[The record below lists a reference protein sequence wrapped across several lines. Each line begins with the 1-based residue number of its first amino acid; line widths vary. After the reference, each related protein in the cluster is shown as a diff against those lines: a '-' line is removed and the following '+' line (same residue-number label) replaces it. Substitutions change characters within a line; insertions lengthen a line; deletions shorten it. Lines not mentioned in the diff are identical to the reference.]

1 MPRFVKI
8 SHSSQHKG
16 KRNETIKHTIT
27 LLTALLLAPLAA
39 LCAESSVLNPYGPIR
54 YPGILPRVT
63 KSGVEA
69 PTFHFDPKSVPK
81 PKNWDAQWIWL
92 PTNNPAAAGFRKEI
106 TFDAAPSRVTAWVSA
121 HCGYRLYV
129 NGQLVSRG
137 PDDIGTD
144 GATKSHLWTHRW
156 HADARDLT
164 PYFKPGK
171 NVVAAEVFSS
181 GWSWL
186 FFGHHINVKNG
197 FFFQAEALVEGGKT
211 VNIFSDATWKS
222 SALAEFSEGKFTPHN
237 DAGTPLT
244 EESTFRFDAAK
255 EQGGWK
261 EIGFDNARWL
271 AATPIKSD
279 HGPMQVSEIPPR
291 MEAVWPAAGILY
303 EKGGAILAAKS
314 FAEKRPI
321 VLKTDGAFTVQF
333 DRVLSAFYSLR
344 CKGGA
349 GATITIRPSE
359 QDRNGGRRSSCI
371 LLKGGSLVY
380 ETPSYTSFTMLNV
393 VVTGVKE
400 PVEIEE
406 IQAHFVSQPVEYQ
419 GSFACS
425 DDKLTRLWAANRR
438 SVQGCMQTY
447 HLDSPNNQEALG
459 DTGDY
464 LVQSVANWQAFHAP
478 ALVRQDLRKIAWI
491 MDGSGYQM
499 FHTSYQLYWLQML
512 VEYYQHTGDQELVRE
527 LSPFVNKLLDQ
538 FKSYRGTSGLLSNA
552 PDYMFM
558 DFREIAGINCHH
570 PPAVIGMGY
579 MTALFCRALED
590 GRRVAQLVGDSQRA
604 EHYAR
609 LHREMSAAFE
619 KELWNPEKGL
629 YRDGKPFISSV
640 KPSKWLPED
649 TQIETFSPHV
659 NIMSILYGLA
669 PSERRAG
676 IFKTLLSTQ
685 KELNVSAYFGYFT
698 LPAMDRAGLFA
709 ELGLPQMLKWPIR
722 PESKTVSEH
731 GHGGTLSHGWIS
743 APLINLSQRVLGITP
758 AEPGYVKADIRPQLC
773 GLSWA
778 KGAVPLPKGKV
789 IKVEWRQKDRYFEL
803 QADSPVPATITLPFS
818 SAEVLR
824 ATVNGRPFEIKSN
837 PVQFEAKP
845 GNLTVV
851 VEIKQP

>member
-1 MPRFVKI
+1 MPDGRRKPEVIADHDTDPI
-8 SHSSQHKG
+8 SEGECHQIINTVGVNRKWLLHQNVNTGSYQICRVFDMHVRRAAYDRKLGSELQCILHTVEGPVHFRTSLRIFLSRPSQGSQVH
-16 KRNETIKHTIT
+16 
-27 LLTALLLAPLAA
+27 
-39 LCAESSVLNPYGPIR
+39 IR
-54 YPGILPRVT
+54 
-63 KSGVEA
+63 
-69 PTFHFDPKSVPK
+69 
-81 PKNWDAQWIWL
+81 Q
-92 PTNNPAAAGFRKEI
+92 
-106 TFDAAPSRVTAWVSA
+106 
-121 HCGYRLYV
+121 
-129 NGQLVSRG
+129 QL
-137 PDDIGTD
+137 PDDTGMPS
-144 GATKSHLWTHRW
+144 ANASQSH
-156 HADARDLT
+156 
-164 PYFKPGK
+164 
-171 NVVAAEVFSS
+171 
-181 GWSWL
+181 
-186 FFGHHINVKNG
+186 
-197 FFFQAEALVEGGKT
+197 
-211 VNIFSDATWKS
+211 
-222 SALAEFSEGKFTPHN
+222 
-237 DAGTPLT
+237 
-244 EESTFRFDAAK
+244 
-255 EQGGWK
+255 
-261 EIGFDNARWL
+261 
-271 AATPIKSD
+271 
-279 HGPMQVSEIPPR
+279 
-291 MEAVWPAAGILY
+291 
-303 EKGGAILAAKS
+303 
-314 FAEKRPI
+314 
-321 VLKTDGAFTVQF
+321 
-333 DRVLSAFYSLR
+333 
-344 CKGGA
+344 
-349 GATITIRPSE
+349 
-359 QDRNGGRRSSCI
+359 
-371 LLKGGSLVY
+371 
-380 ETPSYTSFTMLNV
+380 
-393 VVTGVKE
+393 
-400 PVEIEE
+400 
-406 IQAHFVSQPVEYQ
+406 
-419 GSFACS
+419 
-425 DDKLTRLWAANRR
+425 
-438 SVQGCMQTY
+438 
-447 HLDSPNNQEALG
+447 
-459 DTGDY
+459 
-464 LVQSVANWQAFHAP
+464 
-478 ALVRQDLRKIAWI
+478 
-491 MDGSGYQM
+491 
-499 FHTSYQLYWLQML
+499 
-512 VEYYQHTGDQELVRE
+512 YQHTGDQELVRE

-824 ATVNGRPFEIKSN
+824 ATVNGRPLEIKSN
-837 PVQFEAKP
+837 PVQFDAKP

>member
-1 MPRFVKI
+1 MISKI
-8 SHSSQHKG
+8 K
-16 KRNETIKHTIT
+16 ILVVC
-27 LLTALLLAPLAA
+27 LLGATAQAAPLAP
-39 LCAESSVLNPYGPIR
+39 NPYGPIS
-54 YPGILPRVT
+54 YPGISTRIT
-63 KSGVEA
+63 EAGVEA
-69 PTFHFDPKSVPK
+69 PGFEFDPRSVPK
-81 PKNWDAQWIWL
+81 PQSWDAQWIWL
-92 PTNNPAAAGFRKEI
+92 PANNPAAVGFRKEV
-106 TFDAAPSRVTAWVSA
+106 TFDAAPSRVTAWISA
-121 HCGYRLYV
+121 QCGYRLYV

-211 VNIFSDATWKS
+211 VKICSDATWRS

-237 DAGTPLT
+237 DAGTPLN

-255 EQGGWK
+255 EQEGWK
-261 EIGFDNARWL
+261 EIGFDNAKWL
-271 AATPIKSD
+271 AAAPIKSD

-291 MEAVWPAAGILY
+291 MEAAWTATRILY
-303 EKGGAILAAKS
+303 EKGGASLAAKS

-333 DRVLSAFYSLR
+333 DRVLSASYSLR

-349 GATITIRPSE
+349 GATITIRPHE
-359 QDRNGGRRSSCI
+359 QDRNGGRRSSSI
-371 LLKGGSLVY
+371 LLKGGQLIY
-380 ETPSYTSFTMLNV
+380 EAPFYTGFTMLNI

-406 IQAHFVSQPVEYQ
+406 VQAHFVSQPVEYR

-425 DDKLTRLWAANRR
+425 DEKLTRLWEANRR

-447 HLDSPNNQEALG
+447 HLDSPNNQEPLA

-499 FHTSYQLYWLQML
+499 VHTSYQLYWLQML

-527 LSPFVNKLLDQ
+527 LAPFMNKLLDQ
-538 FKSYRGTSGLLSNA
+538 FTSYRGTSGLLSNA

-558 DFREIAGINCHH
+558 DFRKIAGIDCHH

-579 MTALFCRALED
+579 MTALYCRALDD
-590 GRRVAQLVGDSQRA
+590 GRRMALLVGDSQRA
-604 EHYAR
+604 EQYAR
-609 LHREMSAAFE
+609 LHRETSVAFE

-629 YRDGKPFISSV
+629 YRDGKPFISTV
-640 KPSKWLPED
+640 KPHKWLPED

-659 NIMSILYGLA
+659 NVLAILYGLA

-676 IFKTLLSTQ
+676 IFRTLLSTQ

-722 PESKTVSEH
+722 PESRTVSEH
-731 GHGGTLSHGWIS
+731 GQGGTLSHGWIS
-743 APLINLSQRVLGITP
+743 PPLINLSQRILGITP
-758 AEPGYVKADIRPQLC
+758 AEPGYVRADIRPQPC

-789 IKVEWRQKDRYFEL
+789 IKVEWRQKDHSFQLEV
-803 QADSPVPATITLPFS
+803 DSPVPSTITLPFK
-818 SAEVLR
+818 AEDISRL
-824 ATVNGRPFEIKSN
+824 TVNACPLENKSGSAR
-837 PVQFEAKP
+837 FDLEA
-845 GNLTVV
+845 GNFVIIC
-851 VEIKQP
+851 ERK

>member
-1 MPRFVKI
+1 MISKI
-8 SHSSQHKG
+8 K
-16 KRNETIKHTIT
+16 ILVIC
-27 LLTALLLAPLAA
+27 LLGATAHAAPLAP
-39 LCAESSVLNPYGPIR
+39 NPYGPIS
-54 YPGILPRVT
+54 YPGISTRVT
-63 KSGVEA
+63 EAGVEA
-69 PTFHFDPKSVPK
+69 PGFEFDPRSVPK
-81 PKNWDAQWIWL
+81 PQSWDAQWVWL
-92 PTNNPAAAGFRKEI
+92 PTNNPAATGFRKEV

-156 HADARDLT
+156 LADARDLT
-164 PYFKPGK
+164 PYFKAGK

-211 VNIFSDATWKS
+211 VKICSDATWRS
-222 SALAEFSEGKFTPHN
+222 SVLAEFSEGKFTPHD
-237 DAGTPLT
+237 DAGTPLK

-255 EQGGWK
+255 EQEGWK

-271 AATPIKSD
+271 AAAPFKSD
-279 HGPMQVSEIPPR
+279 HGPMRVSEIPPR
-291 MEAVWPAAGILY
+291 MEAVWTAARILY
-303 EKGGAILAAKS
+303 EKGGAIQAAKS

-333 DRVLSAFYSLR
+333 DRVLSASYSLR

-349 GATITIRPSE
+349 GATITIRPHE
-359 QDRNGGRRSSCI
+359 QDRNGGRRSSSI
-371 LLKGGSLVY
+371 LLKGGQLNY
-380 ETPSYTSFTMLNV
+380 EAPFYTGFTMLNI

-400 PVEIEE
+400 PVGIEE
-406 IQAHFVSQPVEYQ
+406 IQAHFMSQPVEYR

-425 DDKLTRLWAANRR
+425 DERLTRLWEANRR

-447 HLDSPNNQEALG
+447 HLDSPNNQEPLA

-478 ALVRQDLRKIAWI
+478 MLVRQDLRKIAWI

-527 LSPFVNKLLDQ
+527 LAPFMHKLLDQ
-538 FKSYRGTSGLLSNA
+538 FTSYRGTSGLLSNA

-558 DFREIAGINCHH
+558 DFRKVAGIDCHH

-579 MTALFCRALED
+579 MTALYCRALDD
-590 GRRVAQLVGDSQRA
+590 GRRVALLVGDSLRA
-604 EHYAR
+604 EQYAR
-609 LHREMSAAFE
+609 LHRETSAAFE

-629 YRDGKPFISSV
+629 YRDGKPFMSTV
-640 KPSKWLPED
+640 KPHKWLPED
-649 TQIETFSPHV
+649 TQIETFSPQV
-659 NIMSILYGLA
+659 NILAILYGLA
-669 PSERRAG
+669 PSERSAG
-676 IFKTLLSTQ
+676 IFKTLLSSQ

-743 APLINLSQRVLGITP
+743 PPLINLSQRVLGITP
-758 AEPGYVKADIRPQLC
+758 AEPGYVRADIRPQPC

-789 IKVEWRQKDRYFEL
+789 IKVEWRQKGRSFHLEV
-803 QADSPVPATITLPFS
+803 DSPVPSTITLPFKAEDISRLIINDRPLENKSGS
-818 SAEVLR
+818 SRFDLEVGKFVIICER
-824 ATVNGRPFEIKSN
+824 K
-837 PVQFEAKP
+837 
-845 GNLTVV
+845 
-851 VEIKQP
+851 

>member
-1 MPRFVKI
+1 MISKKKI
-8 SHSSQHKG
+8 LVICLFG
-16 KRNETIKHTIT
+16 A
-27 LLTALLLAPLAA
+27 TAHAASLAP
-39 LCAESSVLNPYGPIR
+39 NPYGPIS
-54 YPGILPRVT
+54 YPGLPLRVT
-63 KSGVEA
+63 EAGVEA
-69 PTFHFDPKSVPK
+69 PGFEFNPRNVPK
-81 PKNWDAQWIWL
+81 PQSWDAQWIWL
-92 PTNNPAAAGFRKEI
+92 PTNNIAAAGFRKEV

-121 HCGYRLYV
+121 HCLYRLYV
-129 NGQLVSRG
+129 NGRLVSRG
-137 PDDIGTD
+137 PDDIGHD

-156 HADARDLT
+156 LADARDLT
-164 PYFKPGK
+164 PYFRAGK

-181 GWSWL
+181 GGLS
-186 FFGHHINVKNG
+186 FPFIDKHPNVKNG
-197 FFFQAEALVEGGKT
+197 FFFQAEALVGGGQTIK
-211 VNIFSDATWKS
+211 ICSDATWGGS
-222 SALAEFSEGKFTPHN
+222 VLAEFSEGKFTPHN
-237 DAGTPLT
+237 DEGTPLKD
-244 EESTFRFDAAK
+244 ESTLRVDAVK
-255 EQGGWK
+255 EQQGWK

-271 AATPIKSD
+271 AATPIESD
-279 HGPMQVSEIPPR
+279 HGPMQVSELPPL

-321 VLKTDGAFTVQF
+321 VLKTDGSFTVQF
-333 DRVLSAFYSLR
+333 DRVLSAFHSLR

-349 GATITIRPSE
+349 GATITIRPHE
-359 QDRNGGRRSSCI
+359 QDRNGGRRSSSI
-371 LLKGGSLVY
+371 LLKGGPLVY

-406 IQAHFVSQPVEYQ
+406 IQAHFVSQPVEYR

-425 DDKLTRLWAANRR
+425 DDKLTRLWEANRR

-447 HLDSPNNQEALG
+447 HLDSPQNQEPLA

-491 MDGSGYQM
+491 MDGCGYQM

-527 LSPFVNKLLDQ
+527 LAPFVNKLLDQ
-538 FKSYRGTSGLLSNA
+538 FTSYRGTSGLLSNA

-558 DFREIAGINCHH
+558 DFKDVAGINCHH

-604 EHYAR
+604 ERYAQ
-609 LHREMSAAFE
+609 LHRETSAAFE
-619 KELWNPEKGL
+619 RELWNPEKGL
-629 YRDGKPFISSV
+629 YRDGKPFICAV
-640 KPSKWLPED
+640 KPHKWLPED

-659 NIMSILYGLA
+659 NILAILYGLA

-676 IFKTLLSTQ
+676 IFKTLFSAQ

-709 ELGLPQMLKWPIR
+709 ELGIPQMLKWPIR
-722 PESKTVSEH
+722 PESRTVSEH
-731 GHGGTLSHGWIS
+731 GLGGTLSHGWIS
-743 APLINLSQRVLGITP
+743 PPLINLSQRVLGITP

-789 IKVEWRQKDRYFEL
+789 IKVEWKQLDNRFEL
-803 QADSPVPATITLPFS
+803 QVDSPVPVTITLPFPI
-818 SAEVLR
+818 AEIVQ
-824 ATVNGRPFEIKSN
+824 ATVNGRPIKAKSN

-845 GNLTVV
+845 GKLTVV
-851 VEIKQP
+851 ADVVRDAISKSEKQR